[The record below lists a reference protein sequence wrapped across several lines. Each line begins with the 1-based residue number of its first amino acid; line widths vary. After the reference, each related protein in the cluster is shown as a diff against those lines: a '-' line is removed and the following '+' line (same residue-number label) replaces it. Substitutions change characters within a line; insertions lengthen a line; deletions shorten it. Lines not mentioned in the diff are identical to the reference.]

1 MKMNFPAPYACLRK
15 QGQPMAKGQRP
26 GLLPKIAKTSASPST
41 RDQTEDANATADVM
55 TAEQLII
62 RAKRHIG
69 AGEASRIE
77 SFRAAADDI
86 ARACEKGLS
95 QREAGKRIGKSGP
108 WVNQLLKWQRDG
120 YVGAPF
126 ADKIVVQ
133 ALNKGDSAS
142 KGAEAE
148 PTTASASL
156 STEGSDCAQCAAPF
170 EASTAKT
177 STEASVDY
185 DYRLPQSQTGK
196 TLIGRFSASPSSGV
210 RSRFGICFSTRQR
223 PHNFA
228 FCVKYC

>member
-1 MKMNFPAPYACLRK
+1 
-15 QGQPMAKGQRP
+15 
-26 GLLPKIAKTSASPST
+26 
-41 RDQTEDANATADVM
+41 VM